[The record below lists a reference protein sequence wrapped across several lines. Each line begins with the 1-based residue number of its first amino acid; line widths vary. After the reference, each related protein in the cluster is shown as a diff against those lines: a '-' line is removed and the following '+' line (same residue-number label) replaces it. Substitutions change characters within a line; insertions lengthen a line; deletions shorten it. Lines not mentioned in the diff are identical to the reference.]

1 MWKWA
6 QSSHGPRQWEFQNGK
21 MQTVDKEWRQ
31 QEMLSAVSCK
41 RFVYNGSHD
50 FSPHGKDFHKVNLRI
65 CKESCIF

>member
-50 FSPHGKDFHKVNLRI
+50 FIPHGKDFHQVNLRI
-65 CKESCIF
+65 CKESYIF